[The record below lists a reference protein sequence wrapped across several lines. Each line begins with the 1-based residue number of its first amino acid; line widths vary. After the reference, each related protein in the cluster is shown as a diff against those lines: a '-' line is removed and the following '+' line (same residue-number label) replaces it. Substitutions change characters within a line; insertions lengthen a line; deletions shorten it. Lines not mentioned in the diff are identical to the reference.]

1 MYAETRPTSLS
12 STDTR
17 IPQIL
22 ASPAAMQIRQL
33 EALQNM
39 ARTAGAKVV
48 FGESYHPQY
57 PCPCHTALTPPPPP
71 LRHFNERPYHF
82 SALPVPPSPRGISLT
97 LTLLSVPMNLGTMGA
112 GGMDNVAQQMA
123 ASHRFEDGEGGPGPA
138 TNAGLISSMA
148 NI

>member
-48 FGESYHPQY
+48 FGEAYHPQY
-57 PCPCHTALTPPPPP
+57 PCPCHTALTPPRSVISMNVPITSPHFLSP
-71 LRHFNERPYHF
+71 LHHEEYR
-82 SALPVPPSPRGISLT
+82 
-97 LTLLSVPMNLGTMGA
+97 
-112 GGMDNVAQQMA
+112 
-123 ASHRFEDGEGGPGPA
+123 
-138 TNAGLISSMA
+138 
-148 NI
+148 